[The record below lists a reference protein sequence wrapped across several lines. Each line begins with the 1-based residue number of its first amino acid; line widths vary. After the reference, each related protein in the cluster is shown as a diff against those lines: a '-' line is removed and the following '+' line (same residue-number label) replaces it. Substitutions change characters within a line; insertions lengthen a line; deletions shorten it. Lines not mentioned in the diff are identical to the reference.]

1 METKHLQ
8 IQRLEGFY
16 RVARA
21 GGYARAARSFPYP
34 ITQPGVHQQVR
45 KLEGELG
52 CVLFTRA
59 AKDQVILTA
68 AGRVLLEF
76 VTPFFEG
83 LPAVVR
89 SLRSRSHGGTLRIH
103 AAGLVLRH
111 LLPGWVRRLQAGRRD
126 ITVALSEMKT
136 ADPNLLRS
144 GETDLL
150 VDHLPEIPADVE
162 TRVVGKVRAFIVVPA
177 SHPLARRPGLRLRD
191 LRDQAFISYNTERW
205 HRELQLRALAL
216 HHASPARLLSV
227 DSSETIL
234 AFVAAGL
241 GFSLVPWLSAEG
253 PRLAGVTAHPLT
265 RPTAEFPVVAAWR
278 RSALSDPLVEA
289 ALAALP
295 PTG

>member
-1 METKHLQ
+1 METTHVQL
-8 IQRLEGFY
+8 QRLEGFY
-16 RVARA
+16 WVARA

-34 ITQPGVHQQVR
+34 ISQPGVHQQVR
-45 KLEGELG
+45 KLEAELG
-52 CVLFTRA
+52 CTLFTRS

-68 AGRVLLEF
+68 AGRVLFEF
-76 VTPFFEG
+76 VTPLFEG

-89 SLRSRSHGGTLRIH
+89 SLRSGQHGGTLRIH

-111 LLPGWVRRLQAGRRD
+111 LLPGWVRRLHASRRD
-126 ITVALSEMKT
+126 ITVALAEAKS
-136 ADPNLLRS
+136 ADPDLLRS

-150 VDHLPEIPADVE
+150 VDHLPEIPPELE
-162 TRVVGKVRAFIVVPA
+162 TRRVGTVRAFIVVA
-177 SHPLARRPGLRLRD
+177 SSHPLARKRGLRLRD
-191 LRDQAFISYNTERW
+191 LGDQTFISYNTELW

-216 HHASPARLLSV
+216 HRAAPSRMLAV

-253 PRLAGVTAHPLT
+253 PRLAGVIAHPLT

-278 RSALSDPLVEA
+278 RSALPDPLVEA
-289 ALAALP
+289 ALAVG